1 MSEHP
6 YVLLSCAASVDGYI
20 DDATDER
27 LLLSNDEDFDRVDE
41 VRAGCDAILVGAN
54 TIRQDNP
61 RLLVRSETRRAERIS
76 RGQSESPI
84 KVTLTGCGNLNPDA
98 KFFTAGDVDK
108 IVYAASPVVGK
119 SRERLGGAAIVVN
132 AGEPLDLRRVVAD
145 LAARG
150 VRRLLVEG
158 GGTVHTQFLTA
169 GLADEVHLVIA
180 PFFVGDPA
188 APRFVG
194 PGRFLHDH
202 SNRMTLAE
210 TRQIGDVILARYLLG
225 SRDADSR
232 ELV

>member
-6 YVLLSCAASVDGYI
+6 YVLLSCAASGDGYI

-61 RLLVRSETRRAERIS
+61 RLLVRSEARRAERIS

-119 SRERLGGAAIVVN
+119 SCERLGGPPSSSTPASRSTCGGSWRISRRAVFVACWSKAA
-132 AGEPLDLRRVVAD
+132 EPSTPSSSPPDSPTRYTWSSRRSSSVIPLRLDLSD
-145 LAARG
+145 LA
-150 VRRLLVEG
+150 VSC
-158 GGTVHTQFLTA
+158 TITA
-169 GLADEVHLVIA
+169 TG
-180 PFFVGDPA
+180 
-188 APRFVG
+188 
-194 PGRFLHDH
+194 
-202 SNRMTLAE
+202 
-210 TRQIGDVILARYLLG
+210 
-225 SRDADSR
+225 
-232 ELV
+232 